1 MRPSSGSRVAAT
13 VAGGCRGELRD
24 DDDDDCPNSDD
35 DSSLLV
41 AYSSCTDSAPTTPV
55 AKLAL
60 LSSGPALG
68 LHDRWGMPGLR
79 PPHEKDPQTQVYRD
93 CLCLEGLPLGKGK

>member
-1 MRPSSGSRVAAT
+1 M
-13 VAGGCRGELRD
+13 AGGCREELRD
-24 DDDDDCPNSDD
+24 DDDDDCPNCDD

-68 LHDRWGMPGLR
+68 LMTAGVSQG
-79 PPHEKDPQTQVYRD
+79 
-93 CLCLEGLPLGKGK
+93 